1 MYVDDLNEFQ
11 AYGAMG
17 FGKFGL
23 GAKDR
28 ANLSR
33 VQFPKLILNPIK
45 AWQYLTS
52 IPRIGPFRSG
62 EMGVPPGGL
71 VLGGTFGIW
80 KNEIVYEW
88 RDSLPGDLPDA
99 GQVLKE
105 LDAIWTQKRAEAGE
119 R

>member
-52 IPRIGPFRSG
+52 IPRIG
-62 EMGVPPGGL
+62 
-71 VLGGTFGIW
+71 
-80 KNEIVYEW
+80 
-88 RDSLPGDLPDA
+88 
-99 GQVLKE
+99 Q
-105 LDAIWTQKRAEAGE
+105 
-119 R
+119 

>member
-1 MYVDDLNEFQ
+1 MNPTIPKDRMYVDDLNEFQ

-52 IPRIGPFRSG
+52 IPRIG
-62 EMGVPPGGL
+62 
-71 VLGGTFGIW
+71 
-80 KNEIVYEW
+80 
-88 RDSLPGDLPDA
+88 
-99 GQVLKE
+99 Q
-105 LDAIWTQKRAEAGE
+105 
-119 R
+119 